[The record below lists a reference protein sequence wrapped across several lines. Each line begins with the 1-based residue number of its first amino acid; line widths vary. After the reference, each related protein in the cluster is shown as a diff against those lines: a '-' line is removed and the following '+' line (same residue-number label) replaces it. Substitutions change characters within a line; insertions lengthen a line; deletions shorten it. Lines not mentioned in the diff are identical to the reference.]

1 MPYKIQKRG
10 SKWCL
15 VRRDGTVKSR
25 HTSKAKAEKA
35 DRVIRAK
42 STDGSP
48 RNKEG
53 KGRKGDII
61 DNFKSGFDNQSQ

>member
-42 STDGSP
+42 EHGWKPTKQ
-48 RNKEG
+48 R
-53 KGRKGDII
+53 RKR
-61 DNFKSGFDNQSQ
+61 KKR